1 MKFKLSIITFLC
13 LITLVGCDKNS
24 ENSQNLDTSKSE
36 NQNLTESNTIQ
47 AKKNEIQ
54 NKKFELTL
62 LNGKKVALQQN
73 GDNFDIN
80 YEGDTE
86 KKATLFVFFATWCP
100 PCKAEIP
107 HLNNLSEKF
116 KEDLNI
122 IAILLEN
129 KSDAEILE
137 FAKTYN
143 IKYDISV
150 GDANYI
156 LEKAVG
162 GVDGLPS
169 SIMYNVKGEYVIG
182 YKGLVPEEMLESDIL
197 KAIK

>member
-24 ENSQNLDTSKSE
+24 ENSQNFDTSKSE